1 LSLLSSCAPAVP
13 AAIASTNRRR
23 KLSPQAGQAL
33 EKLSH
38 AIEYLTDEYIHENGP
53 MSASDGSIKAVQLLM
68 SLNRQVY
75 MECPVVPSF
84 RDRCR
89 SFIHSCLK

>member
-1 LSLLSSCAPAVP
+1 MVTSNASAVP
-13 AAIASTNRRR
+13 ASSTRTNQRR

-53 MSASDGSIKAVQLLM
+53 MSANDASIKAVQLLM

-75 MECPVVPSF
+75 MECPIVPSF
-84 RDRCR
+84 SERCR
-89 SFIHSCLK
+89 SFVHSCLT